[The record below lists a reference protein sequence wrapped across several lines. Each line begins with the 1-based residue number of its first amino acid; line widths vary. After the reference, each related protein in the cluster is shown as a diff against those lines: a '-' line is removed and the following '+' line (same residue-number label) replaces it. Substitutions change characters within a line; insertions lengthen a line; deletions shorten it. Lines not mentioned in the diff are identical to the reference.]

1 MSNLHQ
7 PNTVALQMLP
17 AGTYDYELR
26 VNVFYLDDQFQLN
39 PSGSI
44 AGRGKITIQG
54 GETFRVE
61 SSPAGYARLT
71 PSK

>member
-7 PNTVALQMLP
+7 PQAVALQSLA
-17 AGTYDYELR
+17 AGTYEYELW

-44 AGRGKITIQG
+44 VGRGSITVPG
-54 GETFRVE
+54 GETLLVE
-61 SSPAGYARLT
+61 SSPGGHARLIAGN
-71 PSK
+71 